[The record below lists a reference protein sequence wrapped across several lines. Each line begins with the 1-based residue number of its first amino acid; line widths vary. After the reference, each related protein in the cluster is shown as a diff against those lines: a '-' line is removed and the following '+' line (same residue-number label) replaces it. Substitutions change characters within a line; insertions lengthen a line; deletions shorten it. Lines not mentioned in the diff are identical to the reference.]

1 MVRLNTL
8 SPGSRCRIDSLETR
22 GPMRRRLRELGLVEG
37 TAVTCLGRSPLG
49 DPAAYGILGAVIA
62 LRDRDAADV
71 LVERTM
77 P

>member
-1 MVRLNTL
+1 
-8 SPGSRCRIDSLETR
+8 
-22 GPMRRRLRELGLVEG
+22 MRRRLRELGLVEG

-62 LRDRDAADV
+62 LRDRDAAGV